1 MEGSPVKLLYAVVFT
16 SFPLAAPAQTQDP
29 SILAAVCNDDHCDD
43 AIQGSAAEVFSIE
56 AILEKYCAVATCNTE
71 DGVATVFLNDPE
83 DVPVGSIEPPTE
95 IPAAEHAIWT
105 DDHLG
110 ANPVVEEGTIASQIV
125 TPELQLEKVS
135 EDANDIETTGPTTR
149 PIPAVAAAP
158 IDESPTIE

>member
-1 MEGSPVKLLYAVVFT
+1 MKLLYAVVFT
-16 SFPLAAPAQTQDP
+16 LFPLAASAQTQDP

-105 DDHLG
+105 DDDLG

>member
-56 AILEKYCAVATCNTE
+56 AILEKYCAAVTRNTDDEVA
-71 DGVATVFLNDPE
+71 FLNDPE
-83 DVPVGSIEPPTE
+83 DMPVGSIEPPTE

-105 DDHLG
+105 DDDLC
-110 ANPVVEEGTIASQIV
+110 ANRAVEEGTIASQII
-125 TPELQLEKVS
+125 TPEPALEKVS

>member
-56 AILEKYCAVATCNTE
+56 AILEKYCAAVTRNTDDEVA
-71 DGVATVFLNDPE
+71 FLNDPE
-83 DVPVGSIEPPTE
+83 DVPVGSIEPPTV

-105 DDHLG
+105 DDDLC
-110 ANPVVEEGTIASQIV
+110 ANRAVEEGTIASQII
-125 TPELQLEKVS
+125 TPEPQLEKVS

>member
-1 MEGSPVKLLYAVVFT
+1 MKLLYAVVFAL
-16 SFPLAAPAQTQDP
+16 FPLAAPGQTQDP
-29 SILAAVCNDDHCDD
+29 SILAAACNDDHCDD

-56 AILEKYCAVATCNTE
+56 AILEKYCAVVTRNTE
-71 DGVATVFLNDPE
+71 DEVAIVFLNDPE
-83 DVPVGSIEPPTE
+83 DMPVGSIEPPTE

-105 DDHLG
+105 DDDLG
-110 ANPVVEEGTIASQIV
+110 ANPAVEEGTIASQIN
-125 TPELQLEKVS
+125 TPEPQLEKVS